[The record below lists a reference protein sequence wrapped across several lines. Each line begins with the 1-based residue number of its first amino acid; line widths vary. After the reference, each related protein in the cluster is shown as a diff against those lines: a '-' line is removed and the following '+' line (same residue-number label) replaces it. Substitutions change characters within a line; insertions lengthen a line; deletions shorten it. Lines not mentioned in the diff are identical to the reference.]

1 MRRRGR
7 QLSFKDYRMRTGRGG
22 PRPGAGRP
30 RAPRARVLHRTRVAI
45 AAGCPVHVT
54 LRVRCGVPR
63 LRTRAIVKALRR
75 SFAKSCERG
84 SFRLVHYSIQRN
96 HAHLIVEAS
105 GKRALASG
113 MKSIAAR
120 FARCVNRVFH
130 RSGPVRSWTAAT
142 TQWCSGR
149 RARCA
154 THCATCCT
162 ARAGMGRGYG
172 VSIRPLRAAVSTAG
186 ENVSSS
192 EIGSVVRKRL
202 RPRDPGCSAPGGEGA
217 D

>member
-1 MRRRGR
+1 
-7 QLSFKDYRMRTGRGG
+7 MRTGRGG

-63 LRTRAIVKALRR
+63 LRTRAIVKELRR

-130 RSGPVRSWTAAT
+130 RSAPVLDDRYHAVVLRTPSQVRHALRYVLHNARRHGARLRGIDPASSGRCFDGWRGPVELGDWIGGPKEVAAPRSWLLGAG
-142 TQWCSGR
+142 WR
-149 RARCA
+149 R
-154 THCATCCT
+154 
-162 ARAGMGRGYG
+162 RGLIG
-172 VSIRPLRAAVSTAG
+172 VDEVW
-186 ENVSSS
+186 
-192 EIGSVVRKRL
+192 
-202 RPRDPGCSAPGGEGA
+202 
-217 D
+217 